1 MGNVREIWM
10 GRGGEGSKGKPGK
23 GGNEGGGEADRCYK
37 ELGDPSRGAL
47 VKVTPHSTQAPES
60 VR

>member
-1 MGNVREIWM
+1 ME
-10 GRGGEGSKGKPGK
+10 RGGEGSKGKPGK

-37 ELGDPSRGAL
+37 ELGDPSRGTL